1 MSCCLRCLRALLHV
15 QACGGPGAVKVYE
28 VIYKGKRKGTEANV
42 VKALLGLP
50 PKAVHAVRFGALAH
64 SLYVGAAD
72 HNLRVFKC

>member
-1 MSCCLRCLRALLHV
+1 MV

-28 VIYKGKRKGTEANV
+28 VIYKGKKKGTEAHV
-42 VKALLGLP
+42 AKALLGLP
-50 PKAVHAVRFGALAH
+50 EKAVNSVKFGALAH